1 MTTTLHDR
9 YPRTLFEWLKTDDKK
24 LLKAIA
30 AGETVLDAAEALQR
44 EHVSVIR
51 RLDHLELFQFDDHSE
66 EWVEIM
72 TMCLSGVPM
81 CTAIEWCNAAEDRLP
96 LEMID
101 GMAMSD
107 LRKEFELALNLKL
120 IVANCDVIEDLTWL
134 AGQPA
139 DFQLVYEAACTA
151 LEDAFEVL
159 TPRTLKNKVLGI
171 TPPPCVRTWATS
183 KPARA
188 SPSRGR
194 SSSRRPSSST
204 RHNIYAKK
212 RSGRYSKRK
221 SAKT

>member
-72 TMCLSGVPM
+72 TMCLGGVPM
-81 CTAIEWCNAAEDRLP
+81 CTAIEWCSAAEDRLP

-101 GMAMSD
+101 GMAMSE

-139 DFQLVYEAACTA
+139 EVQAGYQAACD
-151 LEDAFEVL
+151 LLVDRFEVL
-159 TPRTLKNKVLGI
+159 TPRTLKNQMLGI
-171 TPPPCVRTWATS
+171 SPAPCVRNWATARPS
-183 KPARA
+183 TSTPAR
-188 SPSRGR
+188 ST
-194 SSSRRPSSST
+194 RRRFRKSST
-204 RHNIYAKK
+204 TRTVYAKK
-212 RSGRYSKRK
+212 RSGRYSKR
-221 SAKT
+221 STAR